1 MRKGQTLKG
10 NDVSSEKFTI
20 VNISDCMEGKVEGF
34 AEPDLKRA
42 IAVFS
47 SIDLHVQSFLQNNA
61 EEFARQHKSVT
72 YLVFS
77 SDMLELLGYFTLAI
91 KPITVHYKMVSRT
104 TERAFKKTGNF
115 DEEQNTYT
123 VAAYLIAQL
132 GRNFA
137 PSLKNTITGKELL
150 QLALYRLKLIQRDV
164 GGTVV
169 FLEAQDNGKVLS
181 FYASNGFKEL
191 GRRMPSSKDYAALE
205 LVRLVKVL

>member
-1 MRKGQTLKG
+1 MAKG
-10 NDVSSEKFTI
+10 KFSV
-20 VNISDCMEGKVEGF
+20 VNIADCLEGKIEGIGSF
-34 AEPDLKRA
+34 ELRRLVAT
-42 IAVFS
+42 FS
-47 SIDLHVQSFLQNNA
+47 SIDPHVQSFLQNGA
-61 EEFARQHKSVT
+61 EEFARQRKSVT
-72 YLVFS
+72 HLVFS

-137 PSLKNTITGKELL
+137 PSLKNAITGKELL

-181 FYASNGFKEL
+181 FYKSNGFKEL